1 MKKTLRGG
9 QSCTITLLSLIVIII
24 IIIIIICIIKVI
36 IIIMII
42 ITIHKASVVSQ
53 ICVKGNSQR
62 GDVRQ
67 NVILSKISL
76 NVREIRV
83 QSVNRQYILNLLF
96 KRCVCMCVCVYVCV
110 YVCM

>member
-1 MKKTLRGG
+1 MYYN
-9 QSCTITLLSLIVIII
+9 IIIVIVIIIII

-36 IIIMII
+36 IIIMMII

-76 NVREIRV
+76 NVMEITV
-83 QSVNRQYILNLLF
+83 QLVNR
-96 KRCVCMCVCVYVCV
+96 
-110 YVCM
+110 